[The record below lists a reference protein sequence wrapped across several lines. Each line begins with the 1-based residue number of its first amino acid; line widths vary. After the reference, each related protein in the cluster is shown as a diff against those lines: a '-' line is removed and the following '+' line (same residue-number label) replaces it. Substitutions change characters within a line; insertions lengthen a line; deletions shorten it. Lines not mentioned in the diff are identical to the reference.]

1 MGSHGAPGNGPDPLF
16 TQGAVKASA
25 AGNIVATV
33 NAGSNTLSVFNIDPK
48 DPTNLEMIGKP
59 VGSGGEFPVSLA
71 INKAGNSVCTVNGG
85 AINGVA

>member
-1 MGSHGAPGNGPDPLF
+1 
-16 TQGAVKASA
+16 
-25 AGNIVATV
+25 
-33 NAGSNTLSVFNIDPK
+33 VFNIDPK